1 MAPRISP
8 VQIETEIVMSPL
20 AAKKAAA
27 DARRIEL
34 AGRGTAN
41 VQPTSYFDPTM
52 VQAESLLVALV
63 ADADWRNEIAQ
74 EATSANVIYVFSK
87 RNLTVGEQPTFVRYG
102 YSSAVEDVVLTLQ
115 GTALPTGFSLDG
127 VKSHEIVAAEK
138 ANDKRKASMKAS
150 RKRDEA
156 FARIGF

>member
-1 MAPRISP
+1 MATPNRTT
-8 VQIETEIVMSPL
+8 QIEEVLSPL

-27 DARRIEL
+27 DLRRLEL

-41 VQPTSYFDPTM
+41 VQPTTYFDPTM
-52 VQAESLLVALV
+52 AQAEQLLIALV

-74 EATSANVIYVFSK
+74 EVTSANVIFVFSK

-115 GTALPTGFSLDG
+115 GSALPAGFNLDG
-127 VKSHEIVAAEK
+127 VKSHDIVTAEK
-138 ANDKRKASMKAS
+138 QSDKRKASMKAS
-150 RKRDEA
+150 RRRDEA